1 MACVAIADSSHSK
14 FIMIC
19 LSNGASNLYVSW
31 SDKLRHPDH
40 IKEEIPTEIWKDMMT
55 VSGTISLMYFATET
69 AEMSKE
75 GEDYMVS
82 LHFLHKCMVALI
94 QVTKTTRDTIL
105 ARDARPPSKFR

>member
-1 MACVAIADSSHSK
+1 
-14 FIMIC
+14 
-19 LSNGASNLYVSW
+19 
-31 SDKLRHPDH
+31 
-40 IKEEIPTEIWKDMMT
+40 MT

-94 QVTKTTRDTIL
+94 QVTKTTRDTL
-105 ARDARPPSKFR
+105 HARPPFILKVNQCLDYLYTQLLRTVSFLSKSNQIKV